1 MFWELKNSG
10 GTMRIFNLVLFFTLF
25 IFIGCQQLG
34 TEIQPTGELPLT
46 LSLQD
51 AVDNGFDVSAVHVTI
66 TKDNFVS
73 SLSLTI
79 NDSTNTASGTFYE
92 LEPGIYIIEV
102 EVCEGDELIASG
114 TGTSEVI
121 AGETTIVEIELFIV
135 PTTGNLEIIVD
146 WENLIPDFPQRVLFI
161 GNSITYYNLGVDLHT
176 MNLANS
182 IDSTLAIVCD
192 AVTGGGWTL
201 QQHFNSPNTIST
213 IEEGNWDLVI
223 LQEMTSRPVDDPELF
238 YEYETLLDSVITN
251 AGAQTAFFFSWPF
264 QSVFD
269 EMIEQ
274 QSAAYNYIGNELG
287 SPVIPVARAWQLS
300 RLQQPALE
308 LFLPDGNHP
317 NVHGTYLASCTF
329 FAFLWAETPVGAYYV
344 NDPSITE
351 SEKLFLQNIAW
362 ETYDIY
368 DY

>member
-1 MFWELKNSG
+1 MK
-10 GTMRIFNLVLFFTLF
+10 LFYLTLIFTLF
-25 IFIGCQQLG
+25 VFIGCQQLG

-46 LSLQD
+46 LSLQA

-66 TKDNFVS
+66 TKDDFVS

-79 NDSTNTASGTFYE
+79 DDSTNTAYGTFFE

-102 EVCEGDELIASG
+102 NVFEGDEIIASG
-114 TGTSEVI
+114 SGTGEVM
-121 AGETTIVEIELFIV
+121 AGETTVVVIELFVV
-135 PTTGNLEIIVD
+135 PTTGSLEIIVD
-146 WENLIPDFPQRVLFI
+146 WGNLIPDLPQRVLFI
-161 GNSITYYNLGVDLHT
+161 GNSITYYNGGVDLHT

-182 IDSTLAIVCD
+182 IDSTMAIVCE

-201 QQHFNSPNTIST
+201 EQHFNSPNTITT
-213 IEEGNWDLVI
+213 IQEGNWDLVI
-223 LQEMTSRPVDDPELF
+223 LQEMTSRPVNDPELF
-238 YEYETLLDSVITN
+238 YEYATLLDSVITH

-264 QSVFD
+264 ESVFD

-274 QSAAYNYIGNELG
+274 QSAAYNFIGNELDA
-287 SPVIPVARAWQLS
+287 PVIPVARAWQLS

-317 NVHGTYLASCTF
+317 NVHGTYLACCTF
-329 FAFLWAETPVGAYYV
+329 FAFLWDESPVGASYV

-351 SEKLFLQNIAW
+351 SEMLFLQNIAW
-362 ETYDIY
+362 ETYDLY
-368 DY
+368 GQ